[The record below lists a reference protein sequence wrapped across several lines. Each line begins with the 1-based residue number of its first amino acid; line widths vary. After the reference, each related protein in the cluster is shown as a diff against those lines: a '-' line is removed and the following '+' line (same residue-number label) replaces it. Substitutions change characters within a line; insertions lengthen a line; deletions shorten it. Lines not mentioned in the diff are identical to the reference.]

1 MAAAVILE
9 ADLVA
14 AIQPAAGTPPS
25 AVAGPQADICT
36 IIDTPTRAT
45 LTPGMGT
52 AAPGMDTA
60 TGTDTATGDTGM
72 TISIIIIVFLSGSS
86 RIGIQDGAI
95 TIGDI
100 LTTGITGIMGTT
112 IPIIT
117 TRTTATI
124 PAKTDLRGPA
134 SKC

>member
-1 MAAAVILE
+1 MAEVMPVADFMVVRWAAGVPPTVAAGLLDKPATCAVIN
-9 ADLVA
+9 
-14 AIQPAAGTPPS
+14 
-25 AVAGPQADICT
+25 
-36 IIDTPTRAT
+36 TPTRAT
-45 LTPGMGT
+45 LTPGTETG
-52 AAPGMDTA
+52 AP
-60 TGTDTATGDTGM
+60 GTDTATGDTGTM
-72 TISIIIIVFLSGSS
+72 ISTIIIVFLSGSS
-86 RIGIQDGAI
+86 RTGIQGGGI

-100 LTTGITGIMGTT
+100 LTTRITGMT